1 MVINTKEIVSADTA
15 AHAQSL
21 QQGRQ
26 ITGQLVGAESGGK
39 KAGER
44 DTDLG
49 HGKEEVRI
57 RGQLRDQLTALAS
70 MRQLPD
76 LALPE

>member
-1 MVINTKEIVSADTA
+1 MINTNESVSARPLLD
-15 AHAQSL
+15 AQSL
-21 QQGRQ
+21 QMGRQ
-26 ITGQLVGAESGGK
+26 VTGQLVGAKRGSK

-57 RGQLRDQLTALAS
+57 RGQLGDQLTALTS
-70 MRQLPD
+70 MRELPD